1 MPPCPACEIPA
12 GHLVDAAVGGAVA
25 LCLKAERAGKGH
37 VNHYLV
43 PLEPLDGGLRAMRLV
58 YVDPDSPVERR
69 SGALIVGP
77 LAEGAAAPAQVGDV
91 LVTEAGEVFLKVL
104 DDEQSQRLWA
114 YVDLA
119 SGQVRRRRERHAAG
133 LRAWRLEITAPA
145 GS

>member
-25 LCLKAERAGKGH
+25 VCLKAERAGKGH

-58 YVDPDSPVERR
+58 YIDPDSPVERR
-69 SGALIVGP
+69 AGALILGP
-77 LAEGAAAPAQVGDV
+77 LAEGAAEAQVGDV
-91 LVTEAGEVFLKVL
+91 LVTEAGEAFLKVL

-119 SGQVRRRRERHAAG
+119 SGQVRRRRERHAAAG